1 MYRRSK
7 SCRKVPERTMTR
19 SDIFKLVQGIRTKK
33 HRDTAPSDELSD
45 KSEGSRSQDPS
56 SEDLDSKEM
65 RSGLNVCIF
74 PCNNPIEHV
83 IAECYRHAKH
93 GRGLSTEN
101 SQSAGSEELSLS
113 TCENLLSQ
121 VAKKI
126 EELQNEMKHY
136 QTQNEHLKN
145 LQQHYHQM
153 LSKLQKEKDEFEAHK
168 EKETAKLR
176 SEIEEEKRK
185 IRRQRHRQNVSTV
198 AKAEMKHSASAAKDK
213 DKEAQSQIQRKVNL
227 LTSENGRLKDKLQ
240 LADQEKDSLKAMV
253 KELEEQR
260 IALLEKMSELKRFPS
275 LNELSSASH
284 FVMPMLIP
292 APSSPFQAGG
302 AQLALE
308 SAHGDSICME
318 AKNRKETVFD
328 IGSTVNPDATS
339 EPSVVI
345 SATVVTRLS
354 LDSTSDSIQKPS
366 KTVSFTEDVVQTSQS
381 AGSVLDSIGATTA
394 VEGPSDQS
402 VGQGL
407 TELCISYREMNSV
420 QKLRGAHSKE
430 MTIKNDNL
438 PECIS
443 KVTKVGLVTKEILTF
458 RRPSADVLR
467 LNGASQTSL
476 HSEGPSSATG
486 EESEKGTTPSLP
498 PVSDFAGKGVGSSEG
513 QDRCVSADIE
523 ASRCDQT
530 ELDSCRGSEQGK
542 LSHNEEQV
550 TERSDK
556 AYWELVKDPQCS
568 EHMGSEIN
576 IPRNG
581 DYSEW
586 ESYEEPEQSLLVYG
600 TRAAKDTERWEV
612 ESENQITQGS
622 ARNGHQKAEEA
633 GSSLQAFVQGGQCL
647 LHAPKAMSQC
657 FLQDRQASQ
666 RANLWKRHLSTGKKA
681 SSLGKKYSPAR
692 TSNEDAS
699 DLCKMT
705 KARKSQSAQIQSSSL
720 MRDHSLDKHSSR
732 TWALDSNGHKMLL
745 TVVSKEIDPFTQ
757 VIVYKFQNGD
767 QKDLHPDGKVVY
779 HYAKSRTVHSVY
791 PCGKKEIK
799 FANGQ
804 VEMHS
809 VDGNVEVTY
818 PDGTVR
824 RILCTG
830 EEEQKTPDGIVARRL
845 RDGTE
850 TIDYPNGQK
859 EVRSEL
865 YRSRYYPNGTVKT
878 VYMDGKQVTR
888 YPNGRVRVK
897 EADGTVR
904 G

>member
-33 HRDTAPSDELSD
+33 HRDAAPSDELSD

-185 IRRQRHRQNVSTV
+185 IRRQRHRQNVSIV

-260 IALLEKMSELKRFPS
+260 IALLEKMSELKRYPS
-275 LNELSSASH
+275 LNELSPASH
-284 FVMPMLIP
+284 FVMPM
-292 APSSPFQAGG
+292 PSSPFQADG

-328 IGSTVNPDATS
+328 IGSTGNPDATS
-339 EPSVVI
+339 EPSVVM
-345 SATVVTRLS
+345 SATVVARLS

-366 KTVSFTEDVVQTSQS
+366 KTVSFAEDVVQTSQS
-381 AGSVLDSIGATTA
+381 ASSVLDSIGATTA

-407 TELCISYREMNSV
+407 TELCISYREMNSL

-443 KVTKVGLVTKEILTF
+443 KVTKVGRVCILRGLVQRLVKRAKKAPLRAYLQSPILVGKEWGRKTDVLTLRPQGVTKQIGTPAVVPSKGSCPIMRSKSLKDLTRHIGNWLKILN
-458 RRPSADVLR
+458 AV
-467 LNGASQTSL
+467 
-476 HSEGPSSATG
+476 
-486 EESEKGTTPSLP
+486 
-498 PVSDFAGKGVGSSEG
+498 
-513 QDRCVSADIE
+513 C
-523 ASRCDQT
+523 
-530 ELDSCRGSEQGK
+530 
-542 LSHNEEQV
+542 
-550 TERSDK
+550 
-556 AYWELVKDPQCS
+556 
-568 EHMGSEIN
+568 HMGSEIN

-600 TRAAKDTERWEV
+600 TQAAKDTEHSEV
-612 ESENQITQGS
+612 ERENQITQGS

-647 LHAPKAMSQC
+647 LQAPKAMSQC

-666 RANLWKRHLSTGKKA
+666 RANLWKRHLSTDKKA

-757 VIVYKFQNGD
+757 VI
-767 QKDLHPDGKVVY
+767 VY